1 MIQKKYVNINADSV
15 NDALYEHLF
24 TAMCDICNTVKLNN
38 NPVIRLDNYLI
49 KRVNNNFQNETFFR
63 FVNDFESFNDG
74 LIIWGGVP
82 DLALCKINDADN
94 ISKYYTDAYVT
105 PIFPSNDSNYS
116 TCINPVTNTTSLTPA
131 KISNIPYYMYTG
143 TDVAYFAFGHT
154 SRCCI
159 LAKMKSIDD
168 PTVFKYMIILHGYD
182 GSGSSYNYV
191 FGNYKGIYIYN
202 SESLACEK
210 ITSRINYT
218 GVDINNII
226 VEKFIYDGYYTDDLF
241 LFNENCPSGIFTVD
255 GTTYLN
261 IAYNLYMKIV

>member
-1 MIQKKYVNINADSV
+1 MIQKKYVNVNADNV

-24 TAMCDICNTVKLNN
+24 TAMCDICSTVKLNG
-38 NPVIRLDNYLI
+38 NPVIKLDNYLI
-49 KRVNNNFQNETFFR
+49 KRRNDNYQNETFFR

-74 LIIWGGVP
+74 LMIWAFVP
-82 DLALCKINDADN
+82 NLALCKIDDADN
-94 ISKYYTDAYVT
+94 ISKYYTDDYVSPT
-105 PIFPSNDSNYS
+105 FPSNNYTYS
-116 TCINPVTNTTSLTPA
+116 TRINPVTDTTSLTPA

-168 PTVFKYMIILHGYD
+168 PNVFKYIMMLVGYD
-182 GSGSSYNYV
+182 GAASAYNYV
-191 FGNYKGIYIYN
+191 FGNYKAIYIYN
-202 SESLACEK
+202 SASITAEK

-218 GVDINNII
+218 GTDIDNIV
-226 VEKFIYDGYYTDDLF
+226 VEKFIYNGYYTDDLF